1 MNLEKWNEFQR
12 IVLKVVKTG
21 DAELN
26 PTDLKELKSLCKKG
40 LVPMPDVF
48 GLVIN
53 HLQTEHCQVRISSFQ
68 ILDELFH
75 RSHAIREL
83 TLERLKTIVSL
94 TLALELSDDLPPPRK
109 FQSILKQTAI
119 KAIDTWNEKFG
130 AHYNKLRISYN
141 FLRSKKNVDFK
152 KLIARTN
159 FEQKQEEKRQ
169 QQEKRVADYTVSKTL
184 SNFEMQ
190 SDSFKDCI
198 FEANTCFDLLIPMGA
213 PETHISDN
221 SEIPEAIIDNKTNS
235 KKETTPN
242 FSITVDHS
250 QKLVIKETSDNNSVI
265 QVLDDRIYQAR
276 KSFIPRLDAWIEEL
290 IKNDGEQKE
299 VLPLIKMKERLNII
313 CNKHKNLVFKRTSKR
328 KRRIVQKEVNES
340 DDSDF
345 EEVDD
350 DNVLETIPE
359 EKKLKLAMAM
369 SKPLKATKTNE
380 ISSALK
386 TFVADDE
393 QPCSSTSC
401 LDKASSFPQNNSPQ
415 SHIKAANKMKDVMKS
430 DAEDDE
436 SDFALQQY
444 AVASFESLHRF
455 WAQKDI
461 EPEPMDIDTVRALNP
476 KYCNVP
482 GKFEAVVW
490 SCRAPMKSGKT
501 CPRMDRHKCP
511 LHGKVIPR
519 DKVGKPNGKSSDL
532 FSKSELL
539 STKKSN
545 GESWEE
551 VEKEIEK
558 LTGEKLNYSKIKK
571 KREVKPTNLVS
582 LTKTAPVTARNRI
595 EKKIMNPR
603 ALKAVSK
610 SADKVANARNKNAFD
625 QQFNYSM

>member
-1 MNLEKWNEFQR
+1 MRN
-12 IVLKVVKTG
+12 
-21 DAELN
+21 
-26 PTDLKELKSLCKKG
+26 
-40 LVPMPDVF
+40 
-48 GLVIN
+48 
-53 HLQTEHCQVRISSFQ
+53 
-68 ILDELFH
+68 
-75 RSHAIREL
+75 
-83 TLERLKTIVSL
+83 
-94 TLALELSDDLPPPRK
+94 
-109 FQSILKQTAI
+109 
-119 KAIDTWNEKFG
+119 
-130 AHYNKLRISYN
+130 
-141 FLRSKKNVDFK
+141 KKNVDFK

-169 QQEKRVADYTVSKTL
+169 RQEKRVADYIVSKTL

-221 SEIPEAIIDNKTNS
+221 SEIPGAITDSKRNI
-235 KKETTPN
+235 KKEKTAN

-350 DNVLETIPE
+350 DNVLDTIPE

-369 SKPLKATKTNE
+369 SKPKATKTTE
-380 ISSALK
+380 STPAFK

-393 QPCSSTSC
+393 QPCSSSSC
-401 LDKASSFPQNNSPQ
+401 LDKASSSTQNSALQ
-415 SHIKAANKMKDVMKS
+415 SDNKAANKMKDVMRS
-430 DAEDDE
+430 EAEDEE
-436 SDFALQQY
+436 SDFALQKY

-461 EPEPMDIDTVRALNP
+461 EPEPMDINTVRVLNP

-519 DKVGKPNGKSSDL
+519 DKEGKPNGKSSDL

-582 LTKTAPVTARNRI
+582 LTKTAPVTPRNRI

-603 ALKAVSK
+603 AIKAVSK